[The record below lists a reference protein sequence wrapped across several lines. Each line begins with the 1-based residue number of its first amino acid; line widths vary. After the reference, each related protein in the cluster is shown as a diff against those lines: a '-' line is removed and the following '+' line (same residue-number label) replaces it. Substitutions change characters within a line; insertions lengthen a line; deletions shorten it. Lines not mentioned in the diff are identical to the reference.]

1 MTYLPT
7 VYRQTAREVSFVL
20 VVGLMN
26 GFWYIYVYVTAG
38 SHFGKLKSVR
48 SQFVDTTYRKE
59 KAILVDIFS
68 FQTQVIVISAYLT
81 EVILVAIQTHIAKTS
96 VFVLICSSIS
106 PTTTSLFPSII
117 VKSRLEKLFDTPI

>member
-7 VYRQTAREVSFVL
+7 VYRQTAREVRFVL

-48 SQFVDTTYRKE
+48 SQFVDTTSRKE
-59 KAILVDIFS
+59 KSHGLLLIPNSSDRH
-68 FQTQVIVISAYLT
+68 ISL
-81 EVILVAIQTHIAKTS
+81 Q
-96 VFVLICSSIS
+96 
-106 PTTTSLFPSII
+106 
-117 VKSRLEKLFDTPI
+117 R

>member
-1 MTYLPT
+1 MFL
-7 VYRQTAREVSFVL
+7 VYIRIR
-20 VVGLMN
+20 
-26 GFWYIYVYVTAG
+26 TAG

-59 KAILVDIFS
+59 KAVLVDFCS

-81 EVILVAIQTHIAKTS
+81 EVILVAIQMNIAKTET
-96 VFVLICSSIS
+96 VFVFICFSIS
-106 PTTTSLFPSII
+106 PTTTSVFPSII